1 LSAGVAGTLPVA
13 LAAYAAASL
22 LHHAHNAEFLAD
34 YPGMPEWLSRGTVYA
49 VWAGATAL
57 GVLGYVLVR
66 LGRRVIGLSLIA
78 LYGAY
83 GFGSLAHYWLAPPAA
98 HGGAMNAT
106 IALEVAAAAWLVW
119 AVAARS
125 TAHEA

>member
-1 LSAGVAGTLPVA
+1 MAGTLPAA

-22 LHHAHNAEFLAD
+22 LHHVHNAEFLAD
-34 YPGMPEWLSRGTVYA
+34 YPGMPHWLSRGAVYA
-49 VWAGATAL
+49 AWAGATAL
-57 GVLGYVLVR
+57 GVLGYVLLR
-66 LGRRVIGLSLIA
+66 LGHRVSGLSLIA

-83 GFGSLAHYWLAPPAA
+83 GLGSLAHYGLAPPAA

-106 IALEVAAAAWLVW
+106 IALEVVAAAWLVW

-125 TAHEA
+125 TVPHRQA